1 MTRITRASRR
11 LVVLL
16 ALVTAFLLLGGP
28 ALAHVTANPN
38 TAPAGTYFR
47 TAFRVGHGC
56 DGSPTTEIRM
66 QIPPG
71 LQSVRPEV
79 VAGWDVEVVVDELEE
94 PYESHGETVTEG
106 PVEIIWSG
114 GNLPDEHF
122 QEFGLSMKTPDTP
135 GETIYFPFVQICED
149 GEPIDDC
156 YRVYHLPRSSTHP
169 AHVEVDRRGLVWYT
183 GYWGNLIGVLN
194 PETGR
199 VIEYPL
205 PEPIGLGDPVWIV
218 GSGPWQILEAPDGD
232 IVFCEFF
239 DSTIGKFNVR
249 RILDPA
255 CRSLGADGF
264 NPCIDE
270 WIIPDVDLRNE
281 TVHSIAFD
289 LEGRLWYTIHTVAD
303 YHGEASLGYLTADF
317 SHIVRLPSLEGFPAD
332 DPASAAG
339 VAIDPTTGDV
349 YFCEFWR
356 QRIGRLRRVE

>member
-149 GEPIDDC
+149 GELAWIEIPDTVEEWDELDSPAPYVTLTGGDEEPAEAEPVSAASADGDDTELAGDTTATDGGGSNGLAIAAL
-156 YRVYHLPRSSTHP
+156 VVGF
-169 AHVEVDRRGLVWYT
+169 AGLVT
-183 GYWGNLIGVLN
+183 G
-194 PETGR
+194 
-199 VIEYPL
+199 
-205 PEPIGLGDPVWIV
+205 
-218 GSGPWQILEAPDGD
+218 
-232 IVFCEFF
+232 
-239 DSTIGKFNVR
+239 
-249 RILDPA
+249 
-255 CRSLGADGF
+255 
-264 NPCIDE
+264 
-270 WIIPDVDLRNE
+270 
-281 TVHSIAFD
+281 
-289 LEGRLWYTIHTVAD
+289 
-303 YHGEASLGYLTADF
+303 
-317 SHIVRLPSLEGFPAD
+317 
-332 DPASAAG
+332 G
-339 VAIDPTTGDV
+339 VALV
-349 YFCEFWR
+349 R
-356 QRIGRLRRVE
+356 SRR